1 MRWAMSTC
9 LISLV
14 PHREE
19 PRPRGQ
25 HTRRRNGKDFHPR
38 SSKARRESFCPLDKD
53 LSWKSPYRTLRVGP
67 IFTSPLTALPG
78 ITFSLLGRCPT
89 FPTDPLL
96 ATMKIRGTMHFPA
109 LNLSTRARGL
119 LALLLF
125 LIAWLLGNVGLIAGF
140 EKEAKALGAATFAMA
155 CVLWWISY
163 KISCSANGR
172 GITLGVVALSVWM
185 LNLVGGVL
193 LNFHYWIAAPFSG
206 SR

>member
-1 MRWAMSTC
+1 
-9 LISLV
+9 
-14 PHREE
+14 
-19 PRPRGQ
+19 
-25 HTRRRNGKDFHPR
+25 
-38 SSKARRESFCPLDKD
+38 
-53 LSWKSPYRTLRVGP
+53 
-67 IFTSPLTALPG
+67 
-78 ITFSLLGRCPT
+78 
-89 FPTDPLL
+89 
-96 ATMKIRGTMHFPA
+96 MKIRGTMHFPA

-193 LNFHYWIAAPFSG
+193 LNFHYWIADPFFWVSIAIFLLLITALVMSEAAPNHPKAAS
-206 SR
+206 SPD